1 MMPLCCFSFFGD
13 CWPNAPVPF
22 RSRGAKYLAITSGPT
37 VLVVKVEI
45 TPWKKNRNAKVL
57 EKCYMSKTFECV
69 PKNNYFGIGKKCIL
83 VTWADTSRKLVSPL
97 PDGWSIADEL
107 TIKSTFPKASLTL
120 SAALLMSS
128 SEQTSSFRTVSL
140 FACCALRAARCCA
153 ASGFLH
159 VAITAVVDLFKS
171 RYLQNSKPR
180 PLLAPCTSA
189 TAAMT
194 PYENK
199 MQANLYWLPSIGGRR
214 TLTQPTRF
222 VIYVFPH

>member
-1 MMPLCCFSFFGD
+1 
-13 CWPNAPVPF
+13 
-22 RSRGAKYLAITSGPT
+22 
-37 VLVVKVEI
+37 
-45 TPWKKNRNAKVL
+45 
-57 EKCYMSKTFECV
+57 MSKTFECV

-140 FACCALRAARCCA
+140 FACSALRAARCCA

-194 PYENK
+194 PTRCK
-199 MQANLYWLPSIGGRR
+199 RICIGCP
-214 TLTQPTRF
+214 L
-222 VIYVFPH
+222 